1 MTHSLAGFAADLTKI
16 VAGADLFQHAV
27 MEKAC
32 KIVEKEA
39 KRVIGTYDYGWTE
52 LAESTKADR
61 AAHGFP
67 EDEPLL
73 RTGEMRDSIEH
84 RVEVERIGFEVVGL
98 VGTDNKI
105 AVYQELGTRTIPPR
119 SFLGEAAMHK
129 EHEVHELFGSEMAAT
144 VLLGLKP

>member
-1 MTHSLAGFAADLTKI
+1 MTHSLMSFAADLTKI
-16 VAGADLFQHAV
+16 VAGADMFQREV

-39 KRVIGTYDYGWTE
+39 KRVIGTYDYGWPP
-52 LAESTKADR
+52 LAESTKEDR
-61 AAHGFP
+61 ARMGFA

-84 RVEVERIGFEVVGL
+84 RVEVEHVGLEVVGL
-98 VGTDNKI
+98 VGTDNEI
-105 AVYQELGTRTIPPR
+105 AKYQELGTRTIPPR

-129 EHEVHELFGSEMAAT
+129 EEEIHELFGAEMFAT

>member
-1 MTHSLAGFAADLTKI
+1 MPHSLLQFAADLTKI
-16 VAGADLFQHAV
+16 TVGTAIFHHEV

-32 KIVEKEA
+32 VIVEKEA
-39 KRVIGTYDYGWTE
+39 KRVIGTYDYGWAP

-61 AAHGFP
+61 TAHGFP

-84 RVEVERIGFEVVGL
+84 HVEEEGLGMTVVGI
-98 VGTDNKI
+98 VGTNNPI
-105 AVYQELGTRTIPPR
+105 AKYQELGTAKIPPR

-129 EHEVHELFGSEMAAT
+129 EEEIHELFGSAMAAH
-144 VLLGLKP
+144 VLLHLKP

>member
-1 MTHSLAGFAADLTKI
+1 MPHSPLEFAMAITKMEVGFGLWEI
-16 VAGADLFQHAV
+16 EV

-32 KIVEKEA
+32 VMVKKEA
-39 KRVIGTYDYGWTE
+39 KRVIGTYDYDWPP
-52 LAESTKADR
+52 LAEATKADR
-61 AAHGFP
+61 VSKGFP

-84 RVEVERIGFEVVGL
+84 NVGHEHVLEVVGI
-98 VGTDNKI
+98 VGTNNEVAK
-105 AVYQELGTRTIPPR
+105 YQELGTRTIPPR

-129 EHEVHELFGSEMAAT
+129 EEEIHELFGSAMHSH